1 MILASITLLQK
12 SPTAF
17 TSIFLTRS
25 SVQIFND
32 SVCPE
37 DPSGNFLAI
46 DGRLTDLK
54 NLYQM
59 YTKNYTGTVWNR
71 S

>member
-1 MILASITLLQK
+1 M
-12 SPTAF
+12 
-17 TSIFLTRS
+17 
-25 SVQIFND
+25 QIFND

-37 DPSGNFLAI
+37 DPSGKFLAI
-46 DGRLTDLK
+46 DGTLTDLK

>member
-1 MILASITLLQK
+1 MILASIILLQK
-12 SPTAF
+12 SPSAF
-17 TSIFLTRS
+17 TCIFLTRP

-46 DGRLTDLK
+46 DDRPTELK

-59 YTKNYTGTVWNR
+59 YTKNCTGTVWNR